1 MLVFL
6 GSSERA
12 KVEQTGYDAIQPS
25 RAKRS
30 PQRSRN
36 EPQAGI
42 SNAVVSC
49 INREVKK
56 TTSATRTSINK
67 KFSEQNSGYEL
78 AL

>member
-12 KVEQTGYDAIQPS
+12 KVEPTGYDAIQPN

-36 EPQAGI
+36 EPQAGS

-49 INREVKK
+49 LIERLRKPHWQRE
-56 TTSATRTSINK
+56 RRLNK
-67 KFSEQNSGYEL
+67 RFSEQNSSYEL
-78 AL
+78 VL

>member
-1 MLVFL
+1 VKR

-12 KVEQTGYDAIQPS
+12 KVEPTGYDAIQLS

-56 TTSATRTSINK
+56 NHIGNENVAK
-67 KFSEQNSGYEL
+67 QKV
-78 AL
+78 